1 MSITEVGNCLEV
13 GEKMKDQDI
22 RIGQEV
28 VCLPRVLGKLWKES
42 EWFGK
47 VGKVKDATVTQKPL
61 YKIEIPGTSMPY
73 WAKAYEL
80 ERVKE

>member
-1 MSITEVGNCLEV
+1 
-13 GEKMKDQDI
+13 MKDQDI